1 MDMKVVEFNARV
13 TILRYFCVYMT
24 EYQPF
29 EAFKNEWEYKYPY
42 CLDDEEQWEKIAKD
56 RHLFTKACEYFAYLV
71 KLIEKEEK
79 EN

>member
-1 MDMKVVEFNARV
+1 MDMKAIELYARV

-29 EAFKNEWEYKYPY
+29 EELKDEWEYKYPY
-42 CLDDEEQWEKIAKD
+42 YLDDKEEWKKIAKD
-56 RHLFTKACEYFAYLV
+56 SHLFTKACEYFAYLV